1 MHNVRRRKFM
11 TDNPYSLP
19 TSNTTISCEPS
30 TVESGVSIVAM
41 AKSVFIAWEK
51 LRIAYVMLLGAFTMM
66 LSIPGVIYNGSHL
79 LTLRGLI
86 MIAEGAIV
94 ANVCYFAGPIIE
106 TYVHWLGYHR
116 KWVRWFLF
124 VGGTILTVVLAFFSL
139 ASGLIPDQN

>member
-1 MHNVRRRKFM
+1 M
-11 TDNPYSLP
+11 TDNPYSSP
-19 TSNTTISCEPS
+19 TTDTTVGPKPS
-30 TVESGVSIVAM
+30 TAESGVSIAAL
-41 AKSVFIAWEK
+41 AKPVFIAWER
-51 LRIAYVMLLGAFTMM
+51 LRIIYVLVLGVFTIMLA
-66 LSIPGVIYNGSHL
+66 IPDVIYNGSQL
-79 LTLRGLI
+79 LTFRSLV

-106 TYVHWLGYHR
+106 TYVRWLGYNR